1 MAQDKYH
8 WEDFKAGETITMGSF
23 SLSEADIIEFA
34 RRYDPQ
40 PFHIDKAAADRSFY
54 GGLIASGWH
63 TCCAVMRLMCDSYL
77 LESASL
83 GSPGIDELRWLKPV
97 RPGDVLTAQR
107 TILESRASSSKPD
120 MGIVKSKWEIF
131 NQRDECVMS
140 MSGLQMF
147 SRRAPAQAKG
157 GA

>member
-1 MAQDKYH
+1 MTQHKFY
-8 WEDFKAGETITMGSF
+8 WEDFKTGETITMGSF
-23 SLSEADIIEFA
+23 SLSEADIVDFA

-40 PFHIDKAAADRSFY
+40 PFHIDKAAAEKSFY

-77 LESASL
+77 LDSASL
-83 GSPGIDELRWLKPV
+83 GSPGMEELRWLRPV
-97 RPGDVLTAQR
+97 RPGDVLTAKR
-107 TILESRASSSKPD
+107 TILDSRPSLSKPD

-140 MSGLQMF
+140 MTGLQMF
-147 SRRAPAQAKG
+147 RRRAPRSAA
-157 GA
+157 